1 MNKWEFAA
9 TAMRNNPELCIELMK
24 GAAHVG
30 KGAFRVGKGIFDA
43 ISAIKDEFST
53 SAPPVTIEKTIEQI
67 ALPSTDSRYLLNSLR
82 FQFKNLRQ
90 GTLTGE
96 LDWEYFEEDFYVA
109 KTEDAI
115 GEAQY
120 AFYLRD
126 DGEIQSEVL
135 WVKDGK
141 PIMAM
146 HVPHGIESVHPEIQD
161 TMKEVFELVEIVAL
175 DDVSLPLVTKK
186 DQQTMSLLDKMIAL
200 TKEKSIAWKSK
211 EAAEQT
217 FISQISKTDGTKVIV
232 ALIDHA
238 NGFIEARAAHKANG
252 SLKRVFLI
260 NDANKIAHKEMQP
273 QILSL
278 FELAANGTSQT
289 S

>member
-1 MNKWEFAA
+1 MNKWEFAT
-9 TAMRNNPELCIELMK
+9 TAMRNNPELCLEIMK
-24 GAAHVG
+24 GAANL
-30 KGAFRVGKGIFDA
+30 GKGIFNA
-43 ISAIKDEFST
+43 ISAIKDEFS
-53 SAPPVTIEKTIEQI
+53 SPPPPATIEKTIEQI

-109 KTEDAI
+109 KTEDAV

-120 AFYLRD
+120 AFYLRE
-126 DGEIQSEVL
+126 DGEIQFEVL
-135 WVKDGK
+135 WIKDDK
-141 PIMAM
+141 PLMAM
-146 HVPHGIESVHPEIQD
+146 HVPHETESVHSEIQD
-161 TMKEVFELVEIVAL
+161 AMKEVFELVEIVVL
-175 DDVSLPLVTKK
+175 DDVALPLVTQK

-200 TKEKSIAWKSK
+200 TKDKSIAWKSK
-211 EAAEQT
+211 EAAGQT
-217 FISQISKTDGTKVIV
+217 FISQINKTDGTNVIV
-232 ALIDHA
+232 ALIGHSD
-238 NGFIEARAAHKANG
+238 GFIEARAAHKTNG

-273 QILSL
+273 QLMSL